1 MREHYLEFLKR
12 ADMPSEANDYLLDS
26 FNTLVPAHENEL
38 KEIIDYL
45 YSHDCS
51 VPSTV
56 KLREELAE
64 KTNIH
69 LYTVNFIFLVLAS
82 KRMLSDFRKKGIDD
96 EIFWETIL
104 DLKYKLFECK
114 TVKGVWGNFVEHW
127 YDIFF
132 KCNIVKLGRL
142 EFERL
147 SYPEELPE
155 ITYEGVKINHGD
167 TVYSV
172 HIPSCGK
179 FTKEMRAD
187 SYKRAKEFFK
197 EETGEKPMV
206 LFCESWLMNPDNLEI
221 FPESMNIIEFQKEFY
236 VFHKHIDPDYGD
248 CWRVFGKEYE
258 GNPDDLPQST
268 TMQKCIVNWLKKGNY
283 MAYGFGVRIN
293 K

>member
-12 ADMPSEANDYLLDS
+12 ADLPKDAHDYLLNC
-26 FNTLVPAHENEL
+26 FNTLVPTDENDI
-38 KEIIDYL
+38 KEIIDYI

-51 VPSTV
+51 VPSTE
-56 KLREELAE
+56 KMREALAE
-64 KTNIH
+64 KSNIH
-69 LYTVNFIFLVLAS
+69 LYTVNFVVLVCAS

-96 EIFWETIL
+96 EIFWDTIL

-114 TVKGVWGNFVEHW
+114 TVKGIWGNFVEHW

-147 SYPEELPE
+147 SYPDELPE
-155 ITYEGVKINHGD
+155 ITFEGVAINHGD

-179 FTKEMRAD
+179 FSKELRED

-197 EETGEKPMV
+197 DEVGEKPMV
-206 LFCESWLMNPDNLEI
+206 LFCESWLMNPDNLKI
-221 FPESMNIIEFQKEFY
+221 FPESMNINEFQKEFY
-236 VFHKHIDPDYGD
+236 VYEKHTDLKYGD
-248 CWRVFGKEYE
+248 CWRVFGKDYD
-258 GNPDDLPQST
+258 GNPDSLPQDT
-268 TMQKCIVNWLKKGNY
+268 TMQKCIVNWLKSGKD